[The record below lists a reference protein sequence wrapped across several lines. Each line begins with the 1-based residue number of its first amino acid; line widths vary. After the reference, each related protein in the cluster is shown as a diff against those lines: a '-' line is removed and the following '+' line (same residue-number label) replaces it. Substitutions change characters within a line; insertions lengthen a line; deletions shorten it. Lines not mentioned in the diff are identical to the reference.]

1 MFCIRSAAPRDQSQ
15 SRYHMRQSSGIL
27 MSEDEK
33 IFQHLD
39 EFCRRIEQMIDMT
52 VTLNQF
58 SQYENQRREIVID
71 YIVISG

>member
-1 MFCIRSAAPRDQSQ
+1 MEIFDVMIVRLLIRSAQPRDQSQ
-15 SRYHMRQSSGIL
+15 SRHHMRQSSGIL

-39 EFCRRIEQMIDMT
+39 EFCRRVEQVIDMT

-58 SQYENQRREIVID
+58 SQ
-71 YIVISG
+71 